1 MKFNVV
7 FRNMT
12 PYHSAQPGVA
22 RVDLNGNFVSGA
34 RGFPCVRTRH
44 QVIMLPNGE
53 EWKRTWVPIM
63 PANSLRH
70 ALRERIAQRYLDTFR
85 GKHTLS
91 LGAYAAMLS
100 GNATGNPDGAP
111 APFSVIQ
118 KTRQHPF
125 LGLFGGGPRMIEGK
139 LVVDQ
144 AIPIISGLQFYLP
157 DAPMDLALPQGGLTE
172 VIFRRRVDPVLK
184 LTEERMELIEGVPDS
199 VDEWF
204 QTYYSKS
211 PLVKQAKES
220 KPKTNEAG
228 SGDEEESS
236 AVAGEGDSD
245 RGLTAFNAHEVVVP
259 GVPWLWHIDSK
270 AELTRAQIGAL
281 LDGIAQLHGERLGGM
296 SALGYGKIEIISISL
311 EGKELWDAQG
321 ASLHD
326 EAGDYLEAWLEAIDA
341 TPERFEK
348 FVQGDF

>member
-1 MKFNVV
+1 
-7 FRNMT
+7 
-12 PYHSAQPGVA
+12 
-22 RVDLNGNFVSGA
+22 
-34 RGFPCVRTRH
+34 
-44 QVIMLPNGE
+44 
-53 EWKRTWVPIM
+53 
-63 PANSLRH
+63 
-70 ALRERIAQRYLDTFR
+70 
-85 GKHTLS
+85 
-91 LGAYAAMLS
+91 
-100 GNATGNPDGAP
+100 
-111 APFSVIQ
+111 
-118 KTRQHPF
+118 
-125 LGLFGGGPRMIEGK
+125 MIEGK

-211 PLVKQAKES
+211 PLVKQS
-220 KPKTNEAG
+220 KPKTNEA
-228 SGDEEESS
+228 SAGDEEESS
-236 AVAGEGDSD
+236 AGAGEDDSD

-270 AELTRAQIGAL
+270 AELTQAQIGAL
-281 LDGIAQLHGERLGGM
+281 LDGIAQLHGARLGGM
-296 SALGYGKIEIISISL
+296 SALGYGKIELISISL
-311 EGKELWDAQG
+311 EGKELWDAQS
-321 ASLHD
+321 ATLHD